1 MQKNSLLRKGNQIIR
16 VLEVHTEQVFII
28 DCVKRTIPK
37 WVEMD
42 SLCDYL
48 EMTEQEMQTD
58 TNMIL
63 PDMDSL
69 DAESKRFMYE
79 HYTLIAGILPFVSD
93 EKQRNYLIARVS
105 DTHEISKGILS
116 RSG

>member
-1 MQKNSLLRKGNQIIR
+1 MQKNSLLRKGKQIIR
-16 VLEVHTEQVFII
+16 VLEIHTEQVFII

-37 WVEMD
+37 WVD
-42 SLCDYL
+42 ISSLCEYL

-69 DAESKRFMYE
+69 DAESKRFM
-79 HYTLIAGILPFVSD
+79 
-93 EKQRNYLIARVS
+93 
-105 DTHEISKGILS
+105 
-116 RSG
+116 